1 MPYERGLREHLDV
14 CFDGA
19 FYRARH
25 TQFFRLPSS
34 EAANSLGMCTN
45 NLKRTCRRLGLSRWP
60 YRKFASLQSMRDG
73 LTNKA
78 STPEMHVMLQ
88 RIDDE
93 ERRVTENPNETVED
107 DLVGVRQSQ

>member
-1 MPYERGLREHLDV
+1 
-14 CFDGA
+14 
-19 FYRARH
+19 
-25 TQFFRLPSS
+25 
-34 EAANSLGMCTN
+34 
-45 NLKRTCRRLGLSRWP
+45 
-60 YRKFASLQSMRDG
+60 MRDG